1 MTHIRNSGMIIL
13 SNCLTDT
20 ADEGC
25 RKVAC
30 SLIGR
35 IKKAEPKTT
44 VVTYESG
51 RGLGDLHLKMNKL
64 MLSGKLFRLL
74 RRKKEPLLYVPAPA
88 KMRAAALRIFIL
100 SRFARWGL
108 KVILVMAFP
117 VDRLS
122 GFLLR
127 KSGARVITLSRDAWE
142 HYRLAIGDQAEYLK
156 TGVDTAKFR
165 PVDSGQKEALR
176 KKYGIPPGKLV
187 ALHVGHLKAE
197 RNVESLLKLDEKWHS
212 VLAVSTLTAAEQ
224 NEDLRKRL
232 EASGKVTLIDWYL
245 PNVEELYQLADVY
258 LFPVVQN
265 HKCIDVP
272 LSALEAAACGIP
284 VVSTPFGELRQL
296 LDKPGFYEIE
306 SFEPAQ
312 LNERMAMAASN
323 STDPR
328 QSVLEYDWENAVQQA
343 LIIYN

>member
-1 MTHIRNSGMIIL
+1 MIIL
-13 SNCLTDT
+13 SNCLTKT

-35 IKKAEPKTT
+35 IKKAQPKTT

-51 RGLGDLHLKMNKL
+51 RGLGDMHLKVNKL

-74 RRKKEPLLYVPAPA
+74 KRKKEPLLYVPAPA
-88 KMRAAALRIFIL
+88 KMRAAVIRIFLL
-100 SRFARWGL
+100 SLFARWGL
-108 KVILVMAFP
+108 QVIMVMAFP
-117 VDRLS
+117 LDRLS

-142 HYRLAIGDQAEYLK
+142 HYRKVIGDQAVYLK
-156 TGVDTAKFR
+156 TGVDTEKFC
-165 PVDSGQKEALR
+165 PVDSRQKDALR

-187 ALHVGHLKAE
+187 ALHVGHLKTE
-197 RNVESLLKLDEKWHS
+197 RNVEQLLKLDEKWHS

-224 NEDLRKRL
+224 NEELRRRL
-232 EASGKVTLIDWYL
+232 EESENITLIDWYL

-258 LFPVVQN
+258 LFPVVQT
-265 HKCIDVP
+265 HKCIDIP

-284 VVSTPFGELRQL
+284 VVTTPYGEMTELIG
-296 LDKPGFYEIE
+296 KPGFYQIE
-306 SFEPAQ
+306 SFEPAA
-312 LNERMAMAASN
+312 LNALIDTAVAED
-323 STDPR
+323 TDPR
-328 QSVLEYDWENAVQQA
+328 KSVLEYDWKNAVQQA
-343 LIIYN
+343 LIT